1 VNRLDGKIAIVTGG
15 ASGMGLITAR
25 TFAEAGAKVVL
36 GDVADATAAAAELG
50 GHYVETDVRDPK
62 AVEALVAKTVERHGR
77 VDVFFNNAGIEF
89 HGPLAAT
96 DPEDHRRMVDI
107 NLNGVFYCLQ
117 SAIRA
122 MLDNAGPA
130 RGSIINTASVAGLV
144 GCPGLSTYNA
154 TKGAV
159 VLLTRNAALEY
170 AAFGIRVNAVCPGII
185 RTPMAEKISTEL
197 GPDYLEA
204 VGRKAHPLGRL
215 GEPEEV
221 ARLVTFLASDD
232 SSFITGT
239 AIPIDGGMTA
249 GFATAPGWEPTG
261 N

>member
-15 ASGMGLITAR
+15 ASGIGLTTAKM
-25 TFAEAGAKVVL
+25 FAEAGAKVVL
-36 GDVADATAAAAELG
+36 GDVNDATDAATGLG
-50 GHYVETDVRDPK
+50 GDYVATDVRDPK

-77 VDVFFNNAGIEF
+77 VDVVFNNAGIEF
-89 HGPLAAT
+89 HGPLATT

-122 MLDNAGPA
+122 MLKNSAPV
-130 RGSIINTASVAGLV
+130 RGSIVNTASVAGLV

-170 AAFGIRVNAVCPGII
+170 AAFGIRVNAICPGII
-185 RTPMAEKISTEL
+185 RTPMAEQINAEL
-197 GPDYLEA
+197 GPGYLEGI
-204 VGRKAHPLGRL
+204 GRKAHPLGRL

-232 SSFITGT
+232 ASFITGT

-249 GFATAPGWEPTG
+249 GFNTAPGWEPTG